1 GTSAPSIGRRGRR
14 RPRRRL
20 PSGCAP
26 APKPAASRCG
36 RSSSAAAAAEGAAA
50 EENGMSELHDP
61 PRPGDDAGA
70 APDIAIVGLAARFPG
85 AADAA
90 RFWENLRDGVEG
102 IAALADEELLAAGV
116 DPAHLADPRYVR
128 AKGVL
133 AGADRFDAGFFG
145 FTPREAEVM
154 DPQHRVFLECAWEAL
169 EDAGC
174 DPSRFAGR
182 IG

>member
-1 GTSAPSIGRRGRR
+1 
-14 RPRRRL
+14 
-20 PSGCAP
+20 
-26 APKPAASRCG
+26 
-36 RSSSAAAAAEGAAA
+36 
-50 EENGMSELHDP
+50 MSELQDTQVAD
-61 PRPGDDAGA
+61 G

-102 IAALADEELLAAGV
+102 IAALTDDELAAAGV

-133 AGADRFDAGFFG
+133 AGADRFDAAFFG

-174 DPSRFAGR
+174 DPSRVAGR
-182 IG
+182 IGVWAGSGASSYLIANLLPESARLEAQPCPGTPTRSAPCSRPGLSSRCRGRPD